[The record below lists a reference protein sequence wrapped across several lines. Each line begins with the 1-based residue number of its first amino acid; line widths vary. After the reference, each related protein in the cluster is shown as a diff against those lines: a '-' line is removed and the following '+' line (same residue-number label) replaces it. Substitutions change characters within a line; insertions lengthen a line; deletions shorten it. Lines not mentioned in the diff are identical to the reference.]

1 MIIYASIFALI
12 CPFIHSVIHLF
23 IGLSIDS
30 SIRSF
35 LIHPF
40 PDFHGSATI
49 TEVRQNGAIVPSNQD
64 NENQYQVKFG
74 TTVTL
79 KCQLPTGYPQPTIS
93 WIYYDHPVNTSDNR
107 FSYHNMNTVLMISNI
122 ETSSGGYYMC
132 TANNTIGNSESE
144 FVEIL
149 VPDPGQCFQSNFV

>member
-12 CPFIHSVIHLF
+12 CQFIHSVIHLF

-30 SIRSF
+30 SIHSF

-49 TEVRQNGAIVPSNQD
+49 TEVRQNGAIVPGNQD
-64 NENQYQVKFG
+64 NQYQVVFG
-74 TTVTL
+74 NTVTL
-79 KCQLPTGYPQPTIS
+79 KCQPPTGYPQPTIS
-93 WIYYDHPVNTSDNR
+93 WTRYKEPISDNR
-107 FSYHNMNTVLMISNI
+107 VSYHNMSTVLMISNI
-122 ETSSGGYYMC
+122 VTTSGGHYIC

>member
-30 SIRSF
+30 SIDSF

-49 TEVRQNGAIVPSNQD
+49 TEVHQNGDVVPANKDNQ
-64 NENQYQVKFG
+64 NLYQVVFG
-74 TTVTL
+74 YTVTL
-79 KCQLPTGYPQPTIS
+79 KCQPLTGYPQPTIS
-93 WIYYDHPVNTSDNR
+93 WTRVEEPINDSRV
-107 FSYHNMNTVLMISNI
+107 SYHNMNTVLMISNI
-122 ETSSGGYYMC
+122 EESSGGFYRC
-132 TANNTIGNSESE
+132 IANNTIGNSESQL
-144 FVEIL
+144 VTIL
-149 VPDPGQCFQSNFV
+149 VSNSGQCFQSNFV